1 MIESLTRSTSLY
13 LHRRRSARGTVFL
26 LGARLRSP
34 ESSRVRLFFYTRC
47 VQTGTFFTKATSDNR
62 HRYGTSTAV
71 CIILVSCHDKY
82 PLSRFRSKHKSCL
95 TSLIIRFCYGSYFFL
110 SYWTNDRFYR
120 NSIYLFRSLK
130 QICVFAYKKTLP

>member
-47 VQTGTFFTKATSDNR
+47 VQTGTFFMKATSDNR
-62 HRYGTSTAV
+62 HRYGISTAV
-71 CIILVSCHDKY
+71 CIILVSCHDKFQY
-82 PLSRFRSKHKSCL
+82 PLSRFRPKHKSCL

-110 SYWTNDRFYR
+110 SYCIFSQLY
-120 NSIYLFRSLK
+120 
-130 QICVFAYKKTLP
+130 